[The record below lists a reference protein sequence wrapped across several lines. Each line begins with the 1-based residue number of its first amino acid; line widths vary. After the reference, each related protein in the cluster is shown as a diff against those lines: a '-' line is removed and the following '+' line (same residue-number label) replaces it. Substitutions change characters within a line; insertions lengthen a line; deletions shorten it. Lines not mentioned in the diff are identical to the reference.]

1 MKKILIILLG
11 LLLIGILT
19 YFCFQDKIGTIRE
32 NLETN
37 ANSILMSNNLTDA
50 KAGLIGNG
58 FETTTIMKL
67 TGNAPSVESKEE
79 VGRLVAAVGG
89 VSSVDNQLLVARQE
103 LVSIPEDIE
112 EIQPISIPEPELEP
126 EPEEEPKQAVVEV
139 PSPYLFDA
147 FKDKNGHLTLDGY
160 VDNED
165 AHMDLI
171 AQASELFGSKNIT
184 DNLKIAKGAPQNW
197 EKVIQYNVSK
207 LKDVDSGNIKLHDV
221 NYAFNGFISSDEAQ
235 KLKISIL
242 SDAKSTMEQYSNYS
256 GNFEITTPAPK
267 EKEVIAQEPKLKD
280 SKLCQKELITLA
292 SRQKILFEY
301 NKADIKKDDTTALDS
316 VVKILKECKFNEKEI
331 LEIGGHTDSIGNAP
345 YNQKLSQQRANSV
358 KDYIIKQGIDKS
370 KLITHGYGEKK
381 PMVSNMLKSGRAKN
395 RRIEFKIKEVK

>member
-1 MKKILIILLG
+1 MKKILILLLG

-19 YFCFQDKIGTIRE
+19 YFCFQDKVDTIRAD
-32 NLETN
+32 LEAS
-37 ANSILMSNNLTDA
+37 ANSTLMSNNLVDVKA
-50 KAGLIGNG
+50 KLIGNS

-67 TGNAPSVESKEE
+67 TGEVPTLEAKEE
-79 VGRLVAAVGG
+79 AGRLVGAVLG

-112 EIQPISIPEPELEP
+112 EIVPIPIPEETELKP
-126 EPEEEPKQAVVEV
+126 DPEPKQAVVEV

-147 FKDKNGHLTLDGY
+147 SKDKNGHLTLDGY

-197 EKVIQYNVSK
+197 EKVIKYNVSK
-207 LKDVDSGNIKLHDV
+207 LKEVDYGDIKLHDT

-235 KLKISIL
+235 KLKTSIL
-242 SDAKSTMEQYSNYS
+242 SDAKSTMEQYSKYS
-256 GNFEITTPAPK
+256 GNFEIATPTP
-267 EKEVIAQEPKLKD
+267 KEVITKKPKLKD
-280 SKLCQKELITLA
+280 SKLCQKELNALS

-316 VVKILKECKFNEKEI
+316 VVKVLKECKFNEKEI

-345 YNQKLSQQRANSV
+345 YNQKLSQQRANNV

-370 KLITHGYGEKK
+370 KLTTHGYGEKK
-381 PMVSNMLKSGRAKN
+381 PIVSNMLKAGRAKN